1 MRKLLLVIDRLSLE
15 AVVFYVAAII
25 LMLVFAFDGEWARFG
40 VMLLIVVMS
49 ERRYIRP
56 AIEKAKTGSKWLK

>member
-1 MRKLLLVIDRLSLE
+1 MRKLLLVIGRLSLE
-15 AVVFYVAAII
+15 AVVFYVAAI
-25 LMLVFAFDGEWARFG
+25 LMMLVFAFGSEWARFG
-40 VMLLIVVMS
+40 GLLLIVVMS